1 MKALERSG
9 FTLSLLAGSI
19 GLLCLTLAL
28 PPTARQVPLFVVVP
42 LVVLLFLQLV
52 RDLRRARFGRHDGSV
67 PEKTTAWPRVSEE
80 TQAGVGPADEIE
92 PKPRP
97 FVLPWILGLPA
108 LAQLLGMVVGPG
120 LFALLYLRLRGRTPW
135 RVALA
140 GSVLTVLGL
149 WLLLGVVLET
159 I

>member
-42 LVVLLFLQLV
+42 LVVLLFLQLF
-52 RDLRRARFGRHDGSV
+52 RDLRGARSGGHDGSV

-80 TQAGVGPADEIE
+80 TQAGVGPADEME
-92 PKPRP
+92 PKPRR
-97 FVLPWILGLPA
+97 FVLPWVLGLPA
-108 LAQLLGMVVGPG
+108 LAQLLGMVAGPG
-120 LFALLYLRLRGRTPW
+120 LFALLFLRLRGRTAW

-140 GSVLTVLGL
+140 GSILTMLGL
-149 WLLLGVVLET
+149 WLLLGVILET